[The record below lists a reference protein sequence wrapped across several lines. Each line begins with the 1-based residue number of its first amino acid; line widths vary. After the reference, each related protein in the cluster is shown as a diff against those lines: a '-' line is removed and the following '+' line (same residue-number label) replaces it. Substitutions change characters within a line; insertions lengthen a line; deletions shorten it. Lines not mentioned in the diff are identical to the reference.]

1 LKHQNIK
8 IKLFNQKVRKI
19 YNFYQYFI
27 LKAEN
32 YFVVEIPDDKEQKK
46 IQYYSIEDLKK
57 FGSKISF

>member
-46 IQYYSIEDLKK
+46 IQYYSIEDL
-57 FGSKISF
+57 